1 MGEISP
7 SEDAPVSQKVFD
19 GFKDET
25 NEKFQKVFKQLEEI
39 QQTMKSDREEREEER
54 KNNDRFRNYFESM
67 IKQQEEAMQKRQ
79 EREELMQAEWD
90 AGNYLAYFL
99 ILSSINAG
107 NVFRCYFFFTAF
119 VTPYFS
125 SCNSTA
131 TRRHRFLKVE

>member
-1 MGEISP
+1 LCGTIFFFGIFTKDFFSFCASEMDEI
-7 SEDAPVSQKVFD
+7 SQKVFD

-54 KNNDRFRNYFESM
+54 KKNDRFRNYFESM
-67 IKQQEEAMQKRQ
+67 IKQHEEAMLKRQ
-79 EREELMQAEWD
+79 KREELMQAEWD

-107 NVFRCYFFFTAF
+107 NVFRCYFFFA
-119 VTPYFS
+119 
-125 SCNSTA
+125 
-131 TRRHRFLKVE
+131 